1 MATIDMFIDFHAVIA
16 IALIMGVLFALF
28 RREAMS
34 PDGIDRITG
43 FSFYLSLSVS
53 IVWFAYTLS
62 RISGTTELGKPLS
75 FCLFLLLYA
84 TIVRLAAFLV
94 IRFRKGNKEK

>member
-1 MATIDMFIDFHAVIA
+1 MIDMFIDLNAVIA
-16 IALIMGVLFALF
+16 IVLILGVSFALF
-28 RREAMS
+28 RQEAML
-34 PDGIDRITG
+34 PDRMDRITG
-43 FSFYLSLSVS
+43 FSFYLSLAVS

-62 RISGTTELGKPLS
+62 HISTTAQLGKPLS

-94 IRFRKGNKEK
+94 IRFRKDRKEK